1 MKKRIVLVFL
11 LLLFVCFA
19 GCKGKESTDESFL
32 SELSS
37 SKSYKVEGVMET
49 FFDHGRRQSEFS
61 VYYKQPEFIKV
72 ILKSVE
78 NDDQQI
84 ILKNKE
90 GVYVLVPSVN
100 KNFKIQSNWPSNAS
114 YPYLLQSLAQDIAN
128 DQDPLITETDT
139 TYTIETETKMHTDA
153 DAVKQKIIFNKQTN
167 LPTEVLVYDAQG
179 DLFIRCV
186 FTDIALDYNVSDQ
199 EFDVEESMTT
209 AYLIYGDQGLT
220 FKNRHFELPSYCSEG
235 LTLSTSENVKTG
247 EDARTIMMF
256 TGENNL
262 TIIQEFI
269 NYSDKIS
276 TTTELG
282 NVVMVMGN
290 VGIMTDNYIKFI
302 FEGVEY
308 TIASKTLNKNEL
320 IKISSSYM
328 MNENK

>member
-1 MKKRIVLVFL
+1 MKKTFAFIFLFL
-11 LLLFVCFA
+11 LLISFA
-19 GCKGKESTDESFL
+19 GCKKKETTDESFL
-32 SELSS
+32 SELTST
-37 SKSYKVEGVMET
+37 KSYKVEGVMET
-49 FFDHGRRQSEFS
+49 FFDHGRRQSEFT

-72 ILKSVE
+72 VLKSIE

-84 ILKNKE
+84 ILKNTE

-100 KNFKIQSNWPSNAS
+100 KNFKIQSSWPSNAS

-128 DQDPLITETDT
+128 DKEPIITENDN
-139 TYTIETETKMHTDA
+139 TYTVETETKMHTDA
-153 DAVKQKIIFNKQTN
+153 EAVKQKIIFNKQTN
-167 LPTEVLVYDAQG
+167 LPTEVLVYDVKG

-186 FTDIALDYNVSDQ
+186 FTDIALDYNVSDK
-199 EFDVEESMTT
+199 EFEVEESMTT
-209 AYLIYGDQGLT
+209 AYLIYGDEGLK

-256 TGENNL
+256 TGSNNL

-269 NYSDKIS
+269 NYSDKIL

-308 TIASKTLNKNEL
+308 TIASKTLDKNE
-320 IKISSSYM
+320 
-328 MNENK
+328 